1 MDGQSLTPDKIKLK
15 QLKELFPEV
24 FSEGKIDWE
33 KLKAT
38 LGEDITF
45 SNERYVLNWAG
56 KSDAFKVLQSPSTKT
71 LIPAVEESVNF
82 NETENIFI
90 EGENLEVLKVL
101 QKSYFGKIK
110 MIYID
115 PPYNTGNDSFIYPD
129 KFSET
134 KEEYQKRVGDKDED
148 GYLTKDGM
156 FRKNSKENGQYHSN
170 WLNMMMPRLFLAKNL
185 LREDGVIFVSIDDNE
200 VHNLRLLMNEIFGEE
215 NFVAIFPW
223 RKRTAKSDVPFGI
236 SQDFEW
242 ILSFSKGAFNAG
254 MDIKRKYYFTDDF
267 PDEGWRLSDLTT
279 QRSEE
284 ERPNCAFLMTNPK
297 DQKSYKHNPKRVWGV
312 SKNTFE
318 NYYSKGKIVFPGD
331 YSFLNIT
338 IPAFRVF
345 EREDRE
351 KAKKKYGSED
361 AKKAVS
367 TFLPKEIGMSEDGN
381 KDMIE
386 LFGQKIFSFPKP
398 VSLLRFLLNS
408 INETDYLVLDFFSGS
423 GTIAHSIMDLNKED
437 GGNRKYICVQL
448 PELCDMNSEAY
459 KAGYKT
465 IADIAK
471 ERIRRVIGKINE
483 EKAALGKETATLM
496 EKVAELQQQIEEL
509 KKKENPKLF
518 AEGKQSPEIEKLIK
532 QQETTRD
539 KANENIEKM
548 DKIDQCDKGFKVLK
562 LNESNFKQWH
572 QIEGKNAKGIA
583 ERVEALEEQMKLFVD
598 PVAENAVAE
607 NMVYELLLK
616 SGKDLNSKIEKL
628 ESFYKINDNELV
640 LMLDEAT
647 REIVE
652 EVIKTKPLKVVA
664 LDKLFKGN
672 DQLKTN
678 TLLQMK
684 DAGVEFKTI

>member
-1 MDGQSLTPDKIKLK
+1 MDGQSLTPDKVKQE

-33 KLKAT
+33 RLKAT

-56 KSDAFKVLQSPSTKT
+56 KSDAFKVLQAPTTKT
-71 LIPAVEESVNF
+71 LIPVKDESINF
-82 NETENIFI
+82 DDTQNIFI

-148 GYLTKDGM
+148 GYMTKEGM
-156 FRKNSKENGQYHSN
+156 FKKNSKENGQYHSN
-170 WLNMMMPRLFLAKNL
+170 WLNMMYPRLFLAKNL

-200 VHNLRLLMNEIFGEE
+200 VHNLRLMMNEIFGEE
-215 NFVAIFPW
+215 NFVAELVWQKKTGSSDANHIATISESILVFAKQILVLKLNQDETAHDENRYKYEDEYFDERGSFYYDNLDRGTLGYIESLDYGVKAPDGKNVFPNG
-223 RKRTAKSDVPFGI
+223 RTK
-236 SQDFEW
+236 Q
-242 ILSFSKGAFNAG
+242 FN
-254 MDIKRKYYFTDDF
+254 D
-267 PDEGWRLSDLTT
+267 GWRWKWGKEKLEWGLKNGFI
-279 QRSEE
+279 EV
-284 ERPNCAFLMTNPK
+284 
-297 DQKSYKHNPKRVWGV
+297 QKSSTKESGWGV
-312 SKNTFE
+312 YYKIYLNVDNEGEKSIRSSPYKNMIQ
-318 NYYSKGKIVFPGD
+318 GI
-331 YSFLNIT
+331 LNT
-338 IPAFRVF
+338 HAS
-345 EREDRE
+345 
-351 KAKKKYGSED
+351 SET
-361 AKKAVS
+361 K
-367 TFLPKEIGMSEDGN
+367 
-381 KDMIE
+381 E
-386 LFGQKIFSFPKP
+386 LFGNTGIFSNPKP
-398 VSLLRFLLNS
+398 VNIIKRLLLIGSHKNDLIF
-408 INETDYLVLDFFSGS
+408 DFFAGS
-423 GTIAHSIMDLNKED
+423 ATTAHAVLDLNKQD

-448 PELCDMNSEAY
+448 PELCDEKSEAY

-483 EKAALGKETATLM
+483 EKETLGKEAATLM

-509 KKKENPKLF
+509 KKNQPASMF
-518 AEGKQSPEIEKLIK
+518 DDGIQSPEIEKLIK
-532 QQETTRD
+532 QMETARE
-539 KANENIEKM
+539 KANEKIKKM

-562 LNESNFKQWH
+562 LNDSNFKQWL
-572 QIEGKNAKGIA
+572 QINGKDAK
-583 ERVEALEEQMKLFVD
+583 ALEEQMKLFID
-598 PVAENAVAE
+598 PVAENATFE

-616 SGKDLNSKIEKL
+616 SGKDLNSKIQKEQGFFIINEKEMVLIL
-628 ESFYKINDNELV
+628 E
-640 LMLDEAT
+640 EAT
-647 REIVE
+647 QDIIDSAIELKPKK
-652 EVIKTKPLKVVA
+652 VIA

-678 TLLQMK
+678 TVLQMR